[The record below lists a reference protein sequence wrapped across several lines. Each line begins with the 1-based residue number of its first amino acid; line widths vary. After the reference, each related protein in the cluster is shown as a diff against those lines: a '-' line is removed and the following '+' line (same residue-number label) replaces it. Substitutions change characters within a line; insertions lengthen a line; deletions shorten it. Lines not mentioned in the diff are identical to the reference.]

1 MLFQDSHADAAE
13 VPRTSENTILPLHQ
27 CTKNAPYVVQTIKC
41 WDDIKRIEETI
52 GKVPEEPLKNLYDDI
67 PRCTDNKNLFS
78 INSELQGCYIDDAL
92 TREV

>member
-1 MLFQDSHADAAE
+1 MPMQRRYHA
-13 VPRTSENTILPLHQ
+13 PQRIRSYHFIK

-52 GKVPEEPLKNLYDDI
+52 GKTPEEPLKNLYDDI

-78 INSELQGCYIDDAL
+78 INSELQGCYMDDAL
-92 TREV
+92 TKEV

>member
-1 MLFQDSHADAAE
+1 MRYYHF
-13 VPRTSENTILPLHQ
+13 IK
-27 CTKNAPYVVQTIKC
+27 CTKDSYYVIQTIEW

-52 GKVPEEPLKNLYDDI
+52 GKAPEEPLQNLYDDI